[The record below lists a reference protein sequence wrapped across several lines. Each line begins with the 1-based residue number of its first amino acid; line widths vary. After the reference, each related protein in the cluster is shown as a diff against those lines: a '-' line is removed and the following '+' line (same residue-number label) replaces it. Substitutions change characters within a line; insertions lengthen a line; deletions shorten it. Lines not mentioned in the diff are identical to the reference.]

1 MRKIRIVLFH
11 SFLFVLFTILTQIG
25 GIIWLICIPLLNY
38 IKRYVLHKIQ
48 RRIAYLLGPLLIYL
62 IVTFGVIPLLAGLL
76 GRVPLP
82 TTHGSLRPL
91 TLMTVLLNRHYVRKE
106 LRNVVLETSE
116 QMATKFPGTV
126 VHYLDAGFPFINS
139 FPLLPHLS
147 HNDGKKLDL
156 AFFYTDAI
164 TQQPA
169 NNSPSPIG
177 YGICEEPTSNEE
189 NMAAYCTSK
198 GYRQYS
204 LLQRVMPQGN
214 KKNYL
219 FDSRRTK
226 AILLLLVQNRLI
238 GKIFIE
244 PHLKKR
250 MNLMKYDKIRFHGCQ
265 AVRHDDHIHLQ
276 LL

>member
-25 GIIWLICIPLLNY
+25 GIVWLICIPLLNY
-38 IKRYVLHKIQ
+38 IKKYVLHKIQ
-48 RRIAYLLGPLLIYL
+48 RWIAYLLGPLLIYL
-62 IVTFGVIPLLAGLL
+62 IVTFSLIPLLASLW

-82 TTHGSLRPL
+82 INHGSLRPL

-116 QMATKFPGTV
+116 QMTAKFPGTV
-126 VHYLDAGFPFINS
+126 VHYLDAGFPFIHG

-147 HNDGKKLDL
+147 HNDGEKLDL
-156 AFFYTDAI
+156 AFFYTDVL
-164 TQQPA
+164 TKQPV
-169 NNSPSPIG
+169 NDSPSPIG

-189 NMAAYCTSK
+189 NTAAYCTSK

-226 AILLLLVQNRLI
+226 AIILLLVQNRRI
-238 GKIFIE
+238 GKLFIE

-265 AVRHDDHIHLQ
+265 AVRHDDHIHIQ
-276 LL
+276 LP